1 MGAEPENDAK
11 NALQSTEIIFACW
24 ESVGRR
30 GMVEMPLDIEDNP
43 FAEMVKSG
51 DLKPAKPTS
60 ALSRRRPE

>member
-1 MGAEPENDAK
+1 
-11 NALQSTEIIFACW
+11 
-24 ESVGRR
+24 
-30 GMVEMPLDIEDNP
+30 MVEMPLDIEDNP